1 MQTKFKKKKKTVT
14 ATDLAK
20 WAGANK
26 LKADQPRFVDAVHK
40 ELSEIV
46 AGTLP
51 AQDTNSTHT
60 AGQPNIRFRRFS
72 NFKVIPSKFDP
83 RGGRRR

>member
-1 MQTKFKKKKKTVT
+1 MARGPAHLADELKKQKKTVT

-20 WAGANK
+20 WAGAIK

-46 AGTLP
+46 AGT
-51 AQDTNSTHT
+51 
-60 AGQPNIRFRRFS
+60 
-72 NFKVIPSKFDP
+72 
-83 RGGRRR
+83 GGSR